1 MRELTRVV
9 RELGKTYDG
18 PDHQVLFFAL
28 RTVAVEAEGARQV
41 RAQLD
46 RFPEWVWRRPLRKR
60 VTRIAGCMTEAIRV
74 IEGRPEIEAEI
85 NPRDRGGRG

>member
-9 RELGKTYDG
+9 RELGKTYNG
-18 PDHQVLFFAL
+18 PGHQVLFFAL
-28 RTVAVEAEGARQV
+28 RTVAVEAEDARQV

-60 VTRIAGCMTEAIRV
+60 VTRIAGCIAEAIQV
-74 IEGRPEIEAEI
+74 VEGRPEIEPGI
-85 NPRDRGGRG
+85 TPRDRGGRG